1 MPSTAGVAVSI
12 APSWR
17 GRELLR
23 RWAAVG
29 VCALALVSTG
39 CSDPNGG
46 RSGESQSRSEGEV
59 IVTERGF
66 ETSVEGVTVAG
77 RAAVAPV
84 GTLVDVSAAAGTL
97 PAGWE
102 EFATLAGTGVRV
114 SLGKDRQPQ
123 APIELSFENVEAGED
138 VFVLSRSSDGAT
150 ELLDRPTSGPLVV
163 TTDHLSDFWPIVL
176 KVNDFIDSMFS
187 SASAAIELSTPQPEC
202 FVRDGNYVELS
213 ARVSPVAGD
222 AVWPCLER
230 AGNAGVALK
239 IASNSATAWTVETS
253 STTWAA
259 TTPATAF
266 TAANTVAQAVWSS
279 LVVDDRERTAL
290 LLPGE
295 STGFTTPQLTP
306 STFTMTVDA
315 PMSQVRTI
323 ALALDI
329 LLPQEIMEVVGR
341 AECIPDLVRSGLIDE
356 EPNAAAIGAIIRC
369 FGDVA
374 GGAAGAF
381 LGLVAA
387 APGALFAQFEG
398 LLRTI
403 IGTDE
408 LTFSVTPAGS
418 TYVSTYGGV
427 SVVDPTTGEATEMSS
442 VNVSLTDIAFVGDQ
456 LYGIS
461 FTTLYK
467 LDPASGK
474 TEPIAELEA
483 GGANSLISDGKILYA
498 ATLHGDL
505 LTIDPA
511 KGVTKS
517 TSMGSEVTS
526 SGDLVITEGTS
537 ALMTATGDD
546 GDVLMSVDLASGQA
560 RVIGPLGVSQV
571 YGLGI
576 VDGELLAITEGGDIL
591 TVDAE
596 TGTSRP
602 TGQTVD
608 ARVSGLAVAP

>member
-1 MPSTAGVAVSI
+1 MPSAAGLAVSI
-12 APSWR
+12 ARSQ
-17 GRELLR
+17 GRRKLLR
-23 RWAAVG
+23 RWVAVG
-29 VCALALVSTG
+29 ICVVALLSSG
-39 CSDPNGG
+39 CSDSGGDGPNE
-46 RSGESQSRSEGEV
+46 SLSQSGDEV

-66 ETSVEGVTVAG
+66 ATSVEGVAVTG
-77 RAAVAPV
+77 RAGVAPV
-84 GTLVDVSAAAGTL
+84 GTQVDVSAAPGTL

-102 EFATLAGTGVRV
+102 QFATLAGTGVRV
-114 SLGKDRQPQ
+114 SLGNGKQPQ
-123 APIELSFENVEAGED
+123 APIELSFESVAAGED

-163 TTDHLSDFWPIVL
+163 TTDHLSEFWPIVL

-222 AVWPCLER
+222 AMWPCLER

-239 IASNSATAWTVETS
+239 IDSNSATAWTVQTS
-253 STTWAA
+253 SSTWVASH
-259 TTPATAF
+259 PTAF
-266 TAANTVAQAVWSS
+266 TAANVVAQAAWSS
-279 LVVDDRERTAL
+279 LVVDDREQTAL

-295 STGFTTPQLTP
+295 SAGFTSPELTP
-306 STFTMTVDA
+306 TTVTMTVDA
-315 PMSQVRTI
+315 PMSQVRTL

-329 LLPQEIMEVVGR
+329 LLPEEVMEVVGR
-341 AECIPDLVRSGLIDE
+341 AECIPDLVRSGVIDE
-356 EPNAAAIGAIIRC
+356 EPNAAAIGAMIRC
-369 FGDVA
+369 LGDVA

-403 IGTDE
+403 IGTNE

>member
-29 VCALALVSTG
+29 VCALALVSTS

-46 RSGESQSRSEGEV
+46 RSGESLSRSEGEV

-77 RAAVAPV
+77 RAGVAPV

-150 ELLDRPTSGPLVV
+150 ELLDRPTSGSLVA
-163 TTDHLSDFWPIVL
+163 TTDHLSEFWPIVL

-187 SASAAIELSTPQPEC
+187 SASAAIELSTPEPEC

-239 IASNSATAWTVETS
+239 IASNSATAWTVQAS

-259 TTPATAF
+259 SQATAF
-266 TAANTVAQAVWSS
+266 SAANLLAQAIWSS
-279 LVVDDRERTAL
+279 LEDDGDQTVL

-295 STGFTTPQLTP
+295 SARFSTPELAPTTV
-306 STFTMTVDA
+306 TMTVDA
-315 PMSQVRTI
+315 AMSQVRTI

-329 LLPQEIMEVVGR
+329 LLPQEIVEVVGR
-341 AECIPDLVRSGLIDE
+341 AECIPDLIRSGVVDE

-381 LGLVAA
+381 LGLVA

-505 LTIDPA
+505 LTIDPE